1 MPECRENWNPDQVKK
16 THPHVN
22 LMVCEQTFCW
32 MGRFKKTLN
41 QMGKLH
47 SHFFTHCLVK
57 DRNLFT
63 ARLYEEGRR
72 CHILDTD
79 LGDLEEEDLE

>member
-1 MPECRENWNPDQVKK
+1 
-16 THPHVN
+16 
-22 LMVCEQTFCW
+22 
-32 MGRFKKTLN
+32 
-41 QMGKLH
+41 MGKLH